1 MPVSFKTCFI
11 GICVGFIAQIVGSL
25 HVTLFSNNQ
34 IYKNIPAFKQ
44 RCGLT
49 DLMCYDKQKI
59 VINVLA
65 DILSYS
71 SFLFGHSIT
80 LIVLPPKYKFS
91 TNAQTDHIEN
101 QENIC
106 L

>member
-25 HVTLFSNNQ
+25 RVTLFSNNQ
-34 IYKNIPAFKQ
+34 LYENIPAFKQ

-59 VINVLA
+59 VINVFA

-71 SFLFGHSIT
+71 SLSFGHSIT
-80 LIVLPPKYKFS
+80 LISPTPK
-91 TNAQTDHIEN
+91 I
-101 QENIC
+101 
-106 L
+106 